1 MTKITT
7 PVPIVEFGSTH
18 VRLAIYDK
26 FILNQNFSYEKK
38 IDFTKNNID
47 LDGINSSNLDELFFN
62 YGSDKANIFKNNA
75 LNKIKL

>member
-26 FILNQNFSYEKK
+26 FVLNQNLSYEKK
-38 IDFTKNNID
+38 IIHQK
-47 LDGINSSNLDELFFN
+47 
-62 YGSDKANIFKNNA
+62 
-75 LNKIKL
+75 